1 MAAESLIATTD
12 PLWGVLIRLVAH
24 IAVLII
30 IVGFIYKR
38 FSTKKGYMFSFY
50 LMGIIIFLV
59 CVVLKGIELH
69 IGMAFGLFA
78 LFSIVRF
85 RTRNIEVKEMS
96 YFFTIMGVAAI
107 NALIEFPHPI
117 RGAVLI
123 NSIVILTIFILE
135 LAYHKVDATIDKKE
149 LKKALAKNSLSQTMV
164 QYNNLELLNPA
175 KIQDLISDIAL
186 KTGINA
192 EKIEIKRIDLNTG
205 TAELDVSYRNKS
217 FQVYDDELHITN
229 T

>member
-78 LFSIVRF
+78 LFSIMRF

-96 YFFTIMGVAAI
+96 YFFTIMGVAAN

-205 TAELDVSYRNKS
+205 IAELDVFYRNKS
-217 FQVYDDELHITN
+217 F
-229 T
+229 